1 MLLIG
6 KPNINTNW
14 NHSEEIKEAFK
25 DLLTPETENDKL
37 ELETRLLMAQ
47 FLDGIEAAMHE
58 KKMRKK
64 DLAHLIGTSPSFIT
78 QIFRGNKVVNLE
90 TLCKISL
97 ALDLRFVVEIQHNA
111 PGNKRARTY
120 KLSDRIQK
128 VAEK

>member
-1 MLLIG
+1 M
-6 KPNINTNW
+6 NTNW
-14 NHSEEIKEAFK
+14 NHSEEIKGAFK
-25 DLLTPETENDKL
+25 ALLAPETEKDKL

-58 KKMRKK
+58 KKMKKK

-78 QIFRGNKVVNLE
+78 QIFRGNKVINLE
-90 TLCKISL
+90 TLSKISL
-97 ALDLRFVVEIQHNA
+97 ALDLQFVVKTRHNT
-111 PGNKRARTY
+111 PDHKHTRQY